1 MPLEQLQ
8 YGGFVGFIFVG
19 LLQTVIEA
27 AFGQLCGVQQIFE
40 RMLIPQLLNALR
52 FGAVVGSLRAF
63 NSFR

>member
-19 LLQTVIEA
+19 LLQAVVEA

-40 RMLIPQLLNALR
+40 RMLIPQLLNTLR
-52 FGAVVGSLRAF
+52 FGAVVGSLRDF